1 MAYLFSQRFTRAE
14 TQRLEESPKTWPR
27 SNQVQILAAASLRQG
42 RQRLHATRQSS
53 EAAQMDT
60 PTVIANSPGVHICCN
75 VHTGMELRVRAR
87 LGPSLVRVRDAE
99 AKQPGSAK
107 RDMNVEHFFSN
118 TLDFGA
124 CTSMLLVLACSTIYT
139 YLYDNDISH
148 QAKVLLVILVL
159 TTGVRDP
166 RVVLMS
172 MLLLQHRTLLVRVKN
187 ISNTQSKN
195 SVLDGH

>member
-1 MAYLFSQRFTRAE
+1 MAHLFSQRFTRAE

-118 TLDFGA
+118 TLDALVHVLVCSLSSLVAQFTHT
-124 CTSMLLVLACSTIYT
+124 CTTT
-139 YLYDNDISH
+139 T
-148 QAKVLLVILVL
+148 LVIKQKYCW
-159 TTGVRDP
+159 
-166 RVVLMS
+166 S
-172 MLLLQHRTLLVRVKN
+172 FWCSLLGCVTHA
-187 ISNTQSKN
+187 
-195 SVLDGH
+195 